1 MNIYDKA
8 YELAKSLKE
17 LPEYKEYQRLAEIIK
32 KDSNTLEILLDFRK
46 KNYEIQKMQL
56 AGKTV
61 DPKKIEEGKKL
72 YEIIKLNKYANDF
85 LAMEYRLG
93 KIILDLQR
101 ILGESI
107 KMEFPVEDITH

>member
-8 YELAKSLKE
+8 HELVKSFKE

-32 KDSNTLEILLDFRK
+32 KDVNTQEILLDFRK

-56 AGKTV
+56 AGKAA
-61 DPKKIEEGKKL
+61 DPKTVEEAKKL
-72 YEIIKLNKYANDF
+72 YEIIKLNKRANDF
-85 LAMEYRLG
+85 LAVEYRLG
-93 KIILDLQR
+93 KIMLDLQR

>member
-8 YELAKSLKE
+8 YELAKSFKE

-32 KDSNTLEILLDFRK
+32 KDVDTQEMLLDFRK

-56 AGKTV
+56 AGKAA
-61 DPKKIEEGKKL
+61 DPKKVEEAKKL
-72 YEIIKLNKYANDF
+72 YEIIKLNKTANDF
-85 LAMEYRLG
+85 LAVEYRLG
-93 KIILDLQR
+93 KIMLDLQR
-101 ILGESI
+101 ILGENI